1 VARVCR
7 EYKKWVEERIERPV
21 DEWVERTEERCKR
34 RKWYDP
40 RRWVCW
46 LVTTLVK
53 VVRWVVVTAGKW
65 VTYSLCEVVTGVLN
79 VAAALIGMILSIPI
93 IGRLVALI
101 WRGLLDLVWRIVGV
115 LDFVASLL
123 GLLLPK
129 KLRVCI
135 IILSDSTRTPMAT
148 PESLQPA
155 IESATQIYKDTC
167 NVRFIVSSVHTVQH
181 PAPEATLE
189 PNCGA
194 GALWDDLW
202 LPGTYYENTAN
213 ASCFDSA
220 FLRLVGYAAPVVV
233 FVVRSVKDHLG
244 CSLGPVS
251 DFVTV
256 DGGNPVCLA
265 HEVAHA
271 CGPWHYGGRS
281 NLAYHVCGGTK
292 LERWQAAIVRGSR
305 HVTFV

>member
-155 IESATQIYKDTC
+155 IESATQIYKDTFTRC
-167 NVRFIVSSVHTVQH
+167 SIRPQRRRSNRTAEQERSGTISGC
-181 PAPEATLE
+181 LE
-189 PNCGA
+189 PTTRTRPTPA
-194 GALWDDLW
+194 ASTVPSSASSATRPLWSSS
-202 LPGTYYENTAN
+202 
-213 ASCFDSA
+213 SC
-220 FLRLVGYAAPVVV
+220 AP
-233 FVVRSVKDHLG
+233 
-244 CSLGPVS
+244 
-251 DFVTV
+251 
-256 DGGNPVCLA
+256 
-265 HEVAHA
+265 
-271 CGPWHYGGRS
+271 
-281 NLAYHVCGGTK
+281 
-292 LERWQAAIVRGSR
+292 
-305 HVTFV
+305 